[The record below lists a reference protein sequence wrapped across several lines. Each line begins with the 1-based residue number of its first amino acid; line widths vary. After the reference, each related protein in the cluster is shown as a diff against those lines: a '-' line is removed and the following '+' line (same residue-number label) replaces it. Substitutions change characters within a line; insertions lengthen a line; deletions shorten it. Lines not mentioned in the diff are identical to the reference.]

1 MYHDFARFTIRNNV
15 SNGERVRQRFDARS
29 TEEDTRGSVRKEIA
43 NELGQQFRN
52 VTGAYYGNAE
62 SCKRDSSEGNKR
74 RELGSNTD
82 DYVWKAIINLDWK
95 RNNRN
100 VSILRVHYI
109 YVHIYIQAT
118 VATYCPN
125 IRHSFRVLKVGG
137 ATRFSRVRV
146 GNDSQS
152 PFTRSTVKFAN
163 IFEMVARNI
172 QVVRD
177 IPGHEWIVN
186 NRGNR
191 GKEFSS
197 PGKWKWVANNWRE
210 SLIQR
215 YFIFYPS
222 PPPKY

>member
-1 MYHDFARFTIRNNV
+1 MYHDFARFAIRNDV

-109 YVHIYIQAT
+109 YVHTYICIGNGRHLLPKHPSFVSRSKSRRGDT
-118 VATYCPN
+118 V
-125 IRHSFRVLKVGG
+125 
-137 ATRFSRVRV
+137 
-146 GNDSQS
+146 
-152 PFTRSTVKFAN
+152 FTCTC
-163 IFEMVARNI
+163 
-172 QVVRD
+172 
-177 IPGHEWIVN
+177 
-186 NRGNR
+186 
-191 GKEFSS
+191 
-197 PGKWKWVANNWRE
+197 WK
-210 SLIQR
+210 
-215 YFIFYPS
+215 
-222 PPPKY
+222 